1 MAGLLLESKRT
12 VRRRTIEAVVDFDS
26 HDDDV
31 PEGEPEDEERKS
43 HVCCD
48 YCLRKTVE
56 RAGHPAVAVDAAI
69 AVHVAAHPAEMIMLA
84 AAAAAA
90 VGVRKEAR
98 IAIAA
103 VPLPPHRP
111 EIC

>member
-1 MAGLLLESKRT
+1 M
-12 VRRRTIEAVVDFDS
+12 
-26 HDDDV
+26 
-31 PEGEPEDEERKS
+31 
-43 HVCCD
+43 
-48 YCLRKTVE
+48 E

-69 AVHVAAHPAEMIMLA
+69 AVQVAADPAEMIML
-84 AAAAAA
+84 AAAAA

>member
-1 MAGLLLESKRT
+1 M
-12 VRRRTIEAVVDFDS
+12 
-26 HDDDV
+26 

-56 RAGHPAVAVDAAI
+56 RAAPPAVAVDAAI
-69 AVHVAAHPAEMIMLA
+69 AVQVAAHPAEMIMLA
-84 AAAAAA
+84 AAAA
-90 VGVRKEAR
+90 VGVRKEAM

>member
-12 VRRRTIEAVVDFDS
+12 VRRRTIEAAVGFDS
-26 HDDDV
+26 HDDGV
-31 PEGEPEDEERKS
+31 SEGEPEDEERKS

-56 RAGHPAVAVDAAI
+56 RAAPPAVAVDAAI
-69 AVHVAAHPAEMIMLA
+69 AVHVAADPAEMIML
-84 AAAAAA
+84 AAAAA

>member
-1 MAGLLLESKRT
+1 M
-12 VRRRTIEAVVDFDS
+12 
-26 HDDDV
+26 

-43 HVCCD
+43 HGCCD

-69 AVHVAAHPAEMIMLA
+69 AVQVAAHPAEMIMLA
-84 AAAAAA
+84 AAAA
-90 VGVRKEAR
+90 VGVRKEAM

>member
-12 VRRRTIEAVVDFDS
+12 VRRRTIEAAVGFDS
-26 HDDDV
+26 HDDGV
-31 PEGEPEDEERKS
+31 SEGEPEDEERKS

-56 RAGHPAVAVDAAI
+56 RAAPPAVAVDAAI
-69 AVHVAAHPAEMIMLA
+69 AVHVAADPAEMLML

-90 VGVRKEAR
+90 VGVRKEAM